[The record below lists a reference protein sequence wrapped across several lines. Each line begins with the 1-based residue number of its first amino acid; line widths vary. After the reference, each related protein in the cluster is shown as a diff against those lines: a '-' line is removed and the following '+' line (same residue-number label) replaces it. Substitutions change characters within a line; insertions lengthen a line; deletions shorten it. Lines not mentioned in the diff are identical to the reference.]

1 MIPVPRILAYEREGD
16 ASWQCRISRYEC
28 TFARP
33 VYPRNEK
40 YWKKKKRR
48 KRRRGKKW
56 ANAREESEKDEW
68 GRGKQILLPG
78 IRNRSGSI
86 YEPFNREIVI

>member
-1 MIPVPRILAYEREGD
+1 MKSIGKKKEREG
-16 ASWQCRISRYEC
+16 E
-28 TFARP
+28 
-33 VYPRNEK
+33 E
-40 YWKKKKRR
+40 
-48 KRRRGKKW
+48 KKW
-56 ANAREESEKDEW
+56 ANDREESEKDEW

>member
-1 MIPVPRILAYEREGD
+1 MAVPYISLRVYIREAFIRVMKSIG
-16 ASWQCRISRYEC
+16 
-28 TFARP
+28 
-33 VYPRNEK
+33 
-40 YWKKKKRR
+40 KKKKRR

-56 ANAREESEKDEW
+56 ANDREESEKDEW